1 VRVSSAGR
9 ERSQVRDFSAPQLL
23 GLIEYMMIA
32 LLCLATLALVWAVAA
47 PTGGPNRYQAGM
59 TPVVVS
65 PSFFSSFDPFFRLAN
80 GDGQSVVTSLNLTL
94 HGIRADQ
101 ASGRGSAIIGL
112 PDGTQN
118 SYAVGDQIVDGA
130 VLASVSFDSVAIRHE
145 GALEKL
151 YLDQSEE
158 APVVKAPPMAT
169 ATTMP
174 AGPDP
179 FAAIR
184 AGVNGARAPYQSAA
198 RGSLMTDVVVN
209 PRQTAGRID
218 GYILQPS
225 ASGDAFRAAGLK
237 PGDVLVGVNGTR
249 ISDGAGIQHFF
260 ETVQEAGSAKVDIER
275 DGRPMSLTIGGG
287 R

>member
-1 VRVSSAGR
+1 MKVASAWR
-9 ERSQVRDFSAPQLL
+9 ERTQVRDFSAPHLL
-23 GLIEYMMIA
+23 GLIEYLMIA
-32 LLCLATLALVWAVAA
+32 IMCLIGLALIWAIAA
-47 PTGGPNRYQAGM
+47 PTGSPGRQPDGM
-59 TPVVVS
+59 ISAAAS
-65 PSFFSSFDPFFRLAN
+65 PSVFSAFDPFFRLNN

-94 HGIRADQ
+94 YGIRADQ

-118 SYAVGDQIVDGA
+118 SYAVGDPIMDGA
-130 VLASVSFDSVAIRHE
+130 ALAGVSFDSVTIRRN

-151 YLDQSEE
+151 YLDQSSA
-158 APVVKAPPMAT
+158 APVANVPPVPV
-169 ATTMP
+169 ATTAP

-184 AGVNGARAPYQSAA
+184 GGANGARAPYQGMTK
-198 RGSLMTDVVVN
+198 GSLMTDVVVN
-209 PRQTAGRID
+209 PRQTGNKID
-218 GYILQPS
+218 GYVLQPS
-225 ASGDAFRAAGLK
+225 ASGEAFRAAGLR

-249 ISDGAGIQHFF
+249 ISDGAGVQHFF
-260 ETVQEAGSAKVDIER
+260 QTVQEAGSARVDIER